1 MMSTMKSSIAL
12 LLALVAVSS
21 SVSDATSL
29 RQDHR
34 DLNDMAAATYTQT
47 NQYASAILARVNKER
62 AAHGLPSL
70 CSNKK
75 LQAAA
80 QRHAKDQSRSDY
92 MSDYGTD
99 NSTPESRVSDAG
111 FKCQHMAENIDS
123 GNANAG
129 DVVDWWMKNVGRDRI
144 LDKSFTMAGAA
155 YVYNDNTSSKHYW
168 VQIYASGISES
179 CDP

>member
-1 MMSTMKSSIAL
+1 MVSFMKSSITL

-21 SVSDATSL
+21 VSDATAL
-29 RQDHR
+29 RQEHR
-34 DLNDMAAATYTQT
+34 DLNDMTAATYTQP
-47 NQYASAILARVNKER
+47 NQFSSAILARVNKER

-70 CSNKK
+70 CSNEK

-111 FKCQHMAENIDS
+111 YKCQHMAENIDS

-155 YVYNDNTSSKHYW
+155 YVYNANTSSKHYW
-168 VQIYASGISES
+168 VQIYASGSSES